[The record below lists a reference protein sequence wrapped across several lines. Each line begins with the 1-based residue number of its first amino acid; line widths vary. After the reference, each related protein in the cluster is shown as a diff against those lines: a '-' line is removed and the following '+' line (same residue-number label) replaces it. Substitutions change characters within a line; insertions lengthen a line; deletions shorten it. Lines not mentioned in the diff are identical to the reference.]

1 MREVLPYRRYIGCSH
16 TELYGSLADVC
27 TELSQLETEIALC
40 EADKIT
46 AQVDCYQNSEQ
57 SSATARNQEAEIYT
71 GVLRRTLVELY
82 CDKATLMEEK
92 HFIIRLLDA

>member
-1 MREVLPYRRYIGCSH
+1 MREVLPYKRYLGCSH

-27 TELSQLETEIALC
+27 YELSILEQEIALC

-46 AQVDCYQNSEQ
+46 AQVDAYQNSTQ
-57 SSATARNQEAEIYT
+57 TSATARNQEAEIYT

-82 CDKATLMEEK
+82 CDKATLMEERQ
-92 HFIIRLLDA
+92 FIIRLLDA